1 MPAILL
7 ITVAGFTASL
17 AHSSVSLAQLVV
29 RGETVY
35 TMAGAPIKDGVV
47 VIRDGKIAD
56 VGESRDV
63 RVPDG
68 ARVISAKVVTPGLI
82 DAHSVVGLSGIY
94 NHPHDQD
101 QLERSEPMQPEL
113 RAIDAYNPHE
123 PLVEWVRSF
132 GVTTLHTG
140 HAAGELISGQ
150 TCVVKTTGNT
160 VNEAVIAEVATVAAT
175 LSPIAEKSEK
185 GKSPGTRGKMMAML
199 RQQFIKAQEYV
210 RKRESA
216 EDEKKPAR
224 DLALEVLV
232 RVLNKEIPLMIT
244 TYRAQDIASALRLAA
259 EFDIKIILDGAAE
272 SYLMLDEIKAA
283 GVPVIVHATMQRAVG
298 DAKNL
303 SFEAAA
309 KLRDAGIPIAIQS
322 GYEDYVPK
330 TRVVLFEAG
339 LAASNKLGFD
349 DALAAIT
356 IGPAKIL
363 GIDKRVGSLEVGKD
377 ADIALYDGD
386 PFEYT
391 THCIGVIVNGQVVS
405 AEPH

>member
-1 MPAILL
+1 
-7 ITVAGFTASL
+7 
-17 AHSSVSLAQLVV
+17 
-29 RGETVY
+29 
-35 TMAGAPIKDGVV
+35 
-47 VIRDGKIAD
+47 
-56 VGESRDV
+56 
-63 RVPDG
+63 
-68 ARVISAKVVTPGLI
+68 
-82 DAHSVVGLSGIY
+82 
-94 NHPHDQD
+94 
-101 QLERSEPMQPEL
+101 
-113 RAIDAYNPHE
+113 
-123 PLVEWVRSF
+123 
-132 GVTTLHTG
+132 
-140 HAAGELISGQ
+140 
-150 TCVVKTTGNT
+150 VKTTGNT